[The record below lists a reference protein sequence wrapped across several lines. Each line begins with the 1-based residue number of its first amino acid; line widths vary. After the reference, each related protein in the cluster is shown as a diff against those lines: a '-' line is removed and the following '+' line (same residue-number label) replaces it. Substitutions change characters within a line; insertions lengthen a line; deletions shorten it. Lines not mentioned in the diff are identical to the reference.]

1 MGLRNRSYC
10 QAQGGRPNKRLRIEA
25 KLLPVHP
32 RPQAVKDVLKK
43 RGDHQLRIPRYQRR
57 YEWSIDQ
64 LHGLWRD
71 LGVLYADS
79 TAKSHFLGI
88 VLKSS
93 VASEPGISA
102 SEVIDGQQRLTTLLI
117 LFAALRDHM
126 ADQQGKA
133 VTFDGDPQFYLWDM
147 NDEVPRKDLVLR
159 PQALDADDFNAAIHG
174 EWRNR
179 YKARSDWGRCLQAY
193 EYFRYCLWRGEVTF
207 RCSKSLEI
215 PKARG
220 TKPDTPESAWEA
232 GGEQGNPSEL
242 KVELIQQCVRSRIL
256 LLVIEVS
263 EQDEDPVLI
272 FDSIN
277 GKRLEFA
284 QWDHAKT
291 LVFRRLGEA
300 DDLYEAWEKAE
311 GDFHDAAERAN
322 SASTKHQAL
331 QESFLYNYLIAT
343 SLMSEERP
351 NRQISA
357 FQLRKRIQIDG
368 RDRDQ
373 AEMRKFLGDQ
383 LLPAARAFAYLTCPS
398 GTFKSK
404 NGERS
409 PEAIARQISQI
420 NALSAGPPQPLIL
433 RGLTWWLSGSIT
445 AKELGSLFGKLETL
459 LARMHL
465 AGRKFSPLR
474 SQLMQL
480 IAGCNGDGSKS
491 PAEICTELSSEIQRR
506 SPKDDEILEFN
517 KKPQPLCGTGTS
529 NRVSQAA
536 ILRGIETHLAGSTA
550 HPLPFGKGPG
560 KVEIEH
566 IFPESCAK
574 AINKYWLSDFRRW
587 KKRPNPE
594 LFALRVNC
602 IGNLALISGEANK
615 RGAARG
621 FGRKQEVLEDG
632 ATPPVKHVASVLKA
646 KHWLPK
652 DIDDRTTLMLGIAL
666 KHWR

>member
-1 MGLRNRSYC
+1 M
-10 QAQGGRPNKRLRIEA
+10 
-25 KLLPVHP
+25 HP
-32 RPQAVKDVLKK
+32 RPEAVQDVLKR

-71 LGVLYADS
+71 IGVLYADGA
-79 TAKSHFLGI
+79 AKSHFLGI
-88 VLKSS
+88 LLKSAAAREGGIY
-93 VASEPGISA
+93 ASEI
-102 SEVIDGQQRLTTLLI
+102 IDGQQRLTTLLI
-117 LFAALRDHM
+117 LFAALRDHL
-126 ADQQGKA
+126 AEQQGKHIP
-133 VTFDGDPQFYLWDM
+133 FEIDPQFYLWDT
-147 NDEVPRKDLVLR
+147 NEEVALKDLVLR
-159 PQALDADDFNAAIHG
+159 TQTLDADDFKAAIHG

-179 YKARSDWGRCLQAY
+179 YSARADWGRCLQAY
-193 EYFRYCLWRGEVTF
+193 EYFRYCLWRGEASF

-215 PKARG
+215 PKP
-220 TKPDTPESAWEA
+220 TKADTPESSWEA
-232 GGEQGNPSEL
+232 GEEQGNTSEL
-242 KVELIQQCVRSRIL
+242 KVELIQQCVRTRIL

-277 GKRLEFA
+277 GKRLEFS

-311 GDFHDAAERAN
+311 SEFRDAADRAN
-322 SASTKHQAL
+322 SASAKPQAL
-331 QESFLYNYLIAT
+331 QESFLYNYLIAAST
-343 SLMSEERP
+343 ASGERP

-357 FQLRKRIQIDG
+357 FQLRKRIQING
-368 RDRDQ
+368 RDRDPG
-373 AEMRKFLGDQ
+373 EMRKYLGDQ

-398 GTFKSK
+398 GVFRSK
-404 NGERS
+404 HGDKLPNS
-409 PEAIARQISQI
+409 IARQISQI
-420 NALSAGPPQPLIL
+420 NALSAGPPQPLML
-433 RGLTWWLSGSIT
+433 SGLTWWISGAIT
-445 AKELGSLFGKLETL
+445 AKELESLFGKLETL

-480 IAGCNGDGSKS
+480 IASCNGDGSRPAKEICADLS
-491 PAEICTELSSEIQRR
+491 AEIRRRFPEDGEIW
-506 SPKDDEILEFN
+506 EFH

-574 AINKYWLSDFRRW
+574 AINKYWVADFRDW
-587 KKRPNPE
+587 KKRPNPA
-594 LFALRVNC
+594 LFVLRINC
-602 IGNLALISGEANK
+602 IGNLALISGDANK

-621 FGRKQEVLEDG
+621 FGRKKEVLKDG
-632 ATPPVKHVASVLKA
+632 ATPPVKHVASVLEA
-646 KHWLPK
+646 EQWLPK
-652 DIDDRTTLMLGIAL
+652 DIDHRTKLMLGIAL